1 MRRLLLKKGMLKYIQ
16 LFKTKCLRRT
26 IHRYQSKRKA
36 WSFKMSQFE
45 KKFGKYAIRNLSVV
59 LICCYAIGYVLQ
71 FMVPWIA
78 VYLSLDPYAILHGQ
92 IWRLVTWILIPPNES
107 NIFVTL
113 LMLYFYCSIGTT
125 LERTWGTYRYNV
137 YIFGGMIFTI
147 IGSFLM
153 MGCAYLFM
161 QKEILSAGGA
171 DIFFRAGSL
180 YFSTFYIN
188 MSIFLAFAATFPE
201 VSVLLMFIIPIKVK
215 WLGVIYAVM
224 LAFSFLQGDFFS
236 RFVMVSSLFNFIVFF
251 FTSRNM
257 MHLNP
262 KQIHRRQEFR
272 RDIRRNT
279 GGITKHKCAICGRT
293 EVDSPEMQFRFCSK
307 CDGNY
312 EYCEEHLYTHTH
324 VKSKGNF

>member
-1 MRRLLLKKGMLKYIQ
+1 
-16 LFKTKCLRRT
+16 
-26 IHRYQSKRKA
+26 
-36 WSFKMSQFE
+36 MSRFE
-45 KKFGKYAIRNLSVV
+45 RKFGKYAIRNLSVV
-59 LICCYAIGYVLQ
+59 LVCCYAIGYTLQ
-71 FMVPWIA
+71 FIVPWIA
-78 VYLSLDPYAILHGQ
+78 IYLSLDPYAILHGQ
-92 IWRLVTWILIPPNES
+92 VWRLVTWILIPPDSS
-107 NIFVTL
+107 NIFLTL

-137 YIFGGMIFTI
+137 YIFSGMLFTI
-147 IGSFLM
+147 IGSCLM

-161 QKEILSAGGA
+161 QETMLANGGPA
-171 DIFFRAGSL
+171 EFFRIGSM
-180 YFSTFYIN
+180 YVSTYYIN
-188 MSIFLAFAATFPE
+188 MSIFLAFAATFPD

-224 LAFSFLQGDFFS
+224 LAFSFIQGYFFS
-236 RFVMVSSLFNFIVFF
+236 KFVILSSLLNFIVFF

-262 KQIHRRQEFR
+262 KQIHRRQEFK
-272 RDIRRNT
+272 RDIRRSMS
-279 GGITKHKCAICGRT
+279 GITKHKCAICGRT

-324 VKSKGNF
+324 VKSKGNP

>member
-1 MRRLLLKKGMLKYIQ
+1 
-16 LFKTKCLRRT
+16 
-26 IHRYQSKRKA
+26 
-36 WSFKMSQFE
+36 MSQFE

-59 LICCYAIGYVLQ
+59 LVCCYAIGYVIE
-71 FMVPWIA
+71 FMIPWAAI
-78 VYLSLDPYAILHGQ
+78 YLSLDPYAILHGQ
-92 IWRLVTWILIPPNES
+92 IWRLVTWILIPPSEPNL
-107 NIFVTL
+107 FLTL

-137 YIFGGMIFTI
+137 YIFGGMLFTI

-161 QKEILSAGGA
+161 QEEIFSSGGA
-171 DIFFRAGSL
+171 EAFFRAGSL
-180 YFSTFYIN
+180 YVSTFYIN
-188 MSIFLAFAATFPE
+188 MSIFLAFAATFPD

-215 WLGVIYAVM
+215 WLGIIYAIM

-236 RFVMVSSLFNFIVFF
+236 KFVIISSLFNFIVFF

-262 KQIHRRQEFR
+262 KQIHRRQEFK

-279 GGITKHKCAICGRT
+279 SGITKHKCAICGRT

-324 VKSKGNF
+324 VKSK